1 MNSQLI
7 WLFIGIT
14 ALMTIIS
21 KKETDAG
28 TSASLTLNNHLI
40 LVAII
45 LMLIILIIT

>member
-14 ALMTIIS
+14 TLMTIIS
-21 KKETDAG
+21 KKETDAA
-28 TSASLTLNNHLI
+28 TSASLALTNHLI
-40 LVAII
+40 LVSII